1 MHQFSDAE
9 EDNSPLVINN
19 NDDIS
24 KLFGEMT
31 FNNNGRKLVNDQNTY
46 DTDYSDD
53 SSDDET
59 LFDNGCYSRKG
70 ANEIKAQIQS
80 TTPNQQNKN
89 VKISDYQPSE
99 NVIKKFLDK
108 VNTDPYEGPVL
119 THEASNKLMESYKKA
134 DAMRF
139 RNKDKCD
146 RATAEQVMDPRTRMI
161 LFKLLNRG
169 MIGQIDGC
177 ISTGKEANVYHSTST
192 DSEKHYAIKV
202 FKTSILVFKD
212 RDRYV
217 TGEFRFRHGY
227 CRHNPRK
234 MVRLWAEKEM
244 RNLARM
250 YAAGLPVPQPI
261 LLRSHVLMMSFI
273 GKDGWPAPKLKDA
286 RLTTSK
292 ACQLYRDCLIIMWKL
307 YNICKLVHADL
318 SEFNLLYNDG
328 EIVMIDVS
336 QAVEHEHP
344 YALEFL
350 RKDCT
355 NITEF
360 FRHHDVGTLTIK
372 CLFDFL
378 TDPTITLDNMET
390 CLDRLQVNMVNSDPL
405 TNEEMVEQEVFKNA
419 YIPKNLNE
427 VVDFERDIS
436 LVKSGQTSE
445 DLIYQKIV
453 GLKDDLSGP
462 QNTPAILEDDDS
474 DDTNSSTSEKESIDS
489 DEKSKF
495 SNSARPKNEDAE
507 SKRLRK
513 KQVKDEK
520 ADKRKVKLKKHLKK
534 RKEKTTQCRKK

>member
-1 MHQFSDAE
+1 MSFVSKIDIDKLSE
-9 EDNSPLVINN
+9 
-19 NDDIS
+19 NDDVS
-24 KLFGEMT
+24 KLFGEMS
-31 FNNNGRKLVNDQNTY
+31 FNNHGRKLISDLNTY
-46 DTDYSDD
+46 DYDFSDSDSNSEEILLDY
-53 SSDDET
+53 
-59 LFDNGCYSRKG
+59 GCYSKKG
-70 ANEIKAQIQS
+70 TNEIKSQTITA
-80 TTPNQQNKN
+80 TPNKQNKN
-89 VKISDYQPSE
+89 LKVSDYQPSE
-99 NVIKKFLDK
+99 NLFKKYLGK
-108 VNTDPYEGPVL
+108 VNTDPYEGPML
-119 THEASNKLMESYKKA
+119 TQEASNKLMESYKKS
-134 DAMRF
+134 DASRY

-161 LFKLLNRG
+161 LFKLLNRS

-177 ISTGKEANVYHSTST
+177 ISTGKEANVYHATST
-192 DSEKHYAIKV
+192 DGGKHYAIKV

-244 RNLARM
+244 RNLVRM
-250 YAAGLPVPQPI
+250 HSAGLPVPQPI

-273 GKDGWPAPKLKDA
+273 GKGGWPAPKLKDA

-318 SEFNLLYNDG
+318 SEFNLLYDNG
-328 EIVMIDVS
+328 EVVMIDVS

-360 FRHHDVGTLTIK
+360 FRHHDVATLTIK
-372 CLFDFL
+372 SLFDFL
-378 TDPTITLDNMET
+378 TDPTITPDNMEA
-390 CLDRLQVNMVNSDPL
+390 CLDLIQAQMTNSNNL
-405 TNEEMVEQEVFKNA
+405 TNEEQVEEEVFKNA

-427 VVDFERDIS
+427 VVDFERDIN
-436 LVKSGQTSE
+436 LIKSGQTTE
-445 DLIYQKIV
+445 ELIYQKIV

-462 QNTPAILEDDDS
+462 QNIPAILDNVISSASSNIS
-474 DDTNSSTSEKESIDS
+474 DFDNESSEETSN
-489 DEKSKF
+489 F
-495 SNSARPKNEDAE
+495 VNSARPKDEDLE
-507 SKRLRK
+507 SKKLRK
-513 KQVKDEK
+513 KQIKEQK
-520 ADKRKVKLKKHLKK
+520 AEKRKVKIKKHIKK